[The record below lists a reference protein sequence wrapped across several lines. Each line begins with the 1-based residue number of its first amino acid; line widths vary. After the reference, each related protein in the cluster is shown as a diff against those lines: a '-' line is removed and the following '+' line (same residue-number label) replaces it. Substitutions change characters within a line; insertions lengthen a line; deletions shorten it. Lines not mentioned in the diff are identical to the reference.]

1 MQVYLKSDL
10 ISEARKRRLGN
21 RRGVYVRYSV
31 TKGKVDGGI
40 IDGVEGFPGMLEE
53 KELRG
58 GRGGRWEVAWGNGRP
73 HDGIPVV
80 TFFLVF
86 IKTFWLH
93 PPSFSPAFLTTILY
107 HYQPHKPPLPRKRN
121 KLSHTLSTKKEE

>member
-58 GRGGRWEVAWGNGRP
+58 GRGAEGGR
-73 HDGIPVV
+73 
-80 TFFLVF
+80 
-86 IKTFWLH
+86 
-93 PPSFSPAFLTTILY
+93 
-107 HYQPHKPPLPRKRN
+107 
-121 KLSHTLSTKKEE
+121 